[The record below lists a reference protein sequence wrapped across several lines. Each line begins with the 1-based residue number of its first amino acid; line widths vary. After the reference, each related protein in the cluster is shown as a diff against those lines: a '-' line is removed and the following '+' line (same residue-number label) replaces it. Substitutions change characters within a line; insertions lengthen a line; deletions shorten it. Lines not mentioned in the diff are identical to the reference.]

1 MGITAADVKELRE
14 RTGAGMMDCKVALT
28 EVGGDMEKAIDF
40 LQKKGIAKAAKR
52 AGKVAT
58 EGQVHA
64 YVHAVGRIGVLVEV
78 NSETDFVARSP
89 EFGVLVHDIAMQ
101 ICASNP
107 AYIAPADIP
116 PAELE
121 RQKAIF
127 QAQAQ
132 ESGKPPAIAEKMA
145 TGRLTKWYTEVCL
158 LEQPFV
164 KEPEKPVKELLTA
177 MSAKTGEKIAVRRFV
192 RFEVGE
198 GLEKKASDLAAEV
211 AAMVGEQKS

>member
-1 MGITAADVKELRE
+1 MGTSATEVKELRE

-28 EVGGDMEKAIDF
+28 ECGGDMEKAVDY

-52 AGKVAT
+52 AGKVAS
-58 EGQVHA
+58 EGVVHA
-64 YVHAVGRIGVLVEV
+64 YVHAGGRIGVLVEV
-78 NSETDFVARSP
+78 NSETDFVARSA
-89 EFGVLVHDIAMQ
+89 EFTTMVHDIAMQ

-107 AYIAPADIP
+107 LYITPDVIPA
-116 PAELE
+116 AELQ
-121 RQKAIF
+121 RQKDIF
-127 QAQAQ
+127 AAQAA

-145 TGRLTKWYTEVCL
+145 QGRLTKWYSEVCL
-158 LEQPFV
+158 VEQPFV

-198 GLEKKASDLAAEV
+198 GIEKKASDLAAEV
-211 AAMVGEQKS
+211 AAMVGEPKS

>member
-1 MGITAADVKELRE
+1 MGTSATEVKELRE

-28 EVGGDMEKAIDF
+28 ECGGDMEKAVDY

-52 AGKVAT
+52 AGKVAS
-58 EGQVHA
+58 EGLVHA
-64 YVHAVGRIGVLVEV
+64 YVHAGGRIGVLVEV
-78 NSETDFVARSP
+78 NSETDFVARSA
-89 EFGVLVHDIAMQ
+89 EFTTMVHDIAMQ

-107 AYIAPADIP
+107 LYITPDAIPA
-116 PAELE
+116 AELQ
-121 RQKAIF
+121 RQKDIF
-127 QAQAQ
+127 AAQAA

-145 TGRLTKWYTEVCL
+145 QGRLTKWYSEVCL
-158 LEQPFV
+158 VEQPFV

-198 GLEKKASDLAAEV
+198 GIEKKASDLAAEV
-211 AAMVGEQKS
+211 AAMVGEPKS